1 MSANTAFHIAVLPGD
16 GIGPEVMAPTLEILR
31 RIEATTPSLK
41 FRFSEAAAGANHYKE
56 TGKSMPE
63 INDQA
68 LRGGR
73 RHSARRLR
81 TAERALSR
89 QHRDHAAGR
98 TALHLR
104 SLCRRAAG
112 AAHPRR
118 AEPDRRRRRARHRFR
133 ADPRVDRRP
142 VRLHGQ
148 GRHHARRGARDA
160 GRDAQDHRT
169 AVRLLAQADRAAQE
183 TRPSRPA
190 HAGRQGQC
198 VQGLQLAARR
208 FSTNARRNSPTSRP
222 TSSMSTP
229 APP

>member
-1 MSANTAFHIAVLPGD
+1 MSANSAFHIAVLAGD
-16 GIGPEVMAPTLEILR
+16 GIGPEVMAPTLDILR

-41 FRFSEAAAGANHYKE
+41 FRFTEAAAGAGHYKE

-63 INDQA
+63 STIK
-68 LRGGR
+68 LCRGSR
-73 RHSARRLR
+73 RHPARRLR

-112 AAHPRR
+112 AAHSRR

-133 ADPRVDRRP
+133 ADPRVDGRP

-148 GRHHARRGARDA
+148 RRGDRRRGARDSC
-160 GRDAQDHRT
+160 GDTQDHR
-169 AVRLLAQADRAAQE
+169 APVRLLTQADRTAQE
-183 TRPSRPA
+183 ARPSRPA

-198 VQGLQLAARR
+198 VQGFQLAARYL
-208 FSTNARRNSPTSRP
+208 RRAQNEIPRGQNRP
-222 TSSMSTP
+222 
-229 APP
+229 ALCRCLRRA